1 MTIEKLMIGQLSRA
15 TATKVTTIRFYES
28 IGLLAAPPRTAS
40 GRRTYGPADIQR
52 LRFIRNG
59 RRLGFSIDEIRSLIN
74 LAENPAQDCSAASV
88 IAARHLEDVE
98 SRLAQLALL
107 RDELAALT
115 LTCTNEQIANCR
127 IMQAIGADAA
137 HIASLQ
143 VRSTS

>member
-1 MTIEKLMIGQLSRA
+1 MMTTEKLMIGQLARA

-40 GRRTYGPADIQR
+40 GRRTYGPADTRR

-98 SRLAQLALL
+98 SRLAQLTLL
-107 RDELAALT
+107 RDELATLT

-127 IMQAIGADAA
+127 IMQAIGDA
-137 HIASLQ
+137 HPQ
-143 VRSTS
+143 